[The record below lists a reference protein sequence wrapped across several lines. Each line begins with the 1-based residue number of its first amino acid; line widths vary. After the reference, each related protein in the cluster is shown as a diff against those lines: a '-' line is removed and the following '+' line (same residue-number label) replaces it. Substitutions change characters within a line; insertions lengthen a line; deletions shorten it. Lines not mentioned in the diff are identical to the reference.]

1 MSDEYEIFPK
11 PTIQEL
17 EDILSDNREM
27 VIEILPNG
35 EVKAFRRTAPACGF
49 GVEEIAIA
57 RSGNT
62 FY

>member
-1 MSDEYEIFPK
+1 MNESYEIKPN
-11 PTIQEL
+11 PTIEEL
-17 EDILSDNREM
+17 ERILSEPNAPA
-27 VIEILPNG
+27 IEIMPNG
-35 EVKAFRRTAPACGF
+35 EVRAFKKTAPACGF